1 MNIKITGSG
10 SYIPTEVVSNID
22 FAKHVFLNDDG
33 TPFPHPNDVVAEKF
47 LEITGIQER
56 RYVTDDLLTSDI
68 ATIAAKKAIEDA
80 KNKEKEIKNATS
92 KSVQLTNEAAAAEI
106 TKIKE
111 NLALE
116 IAKLKEIQAKS
127 QQEIAQ
133 QLSDTKKNLAD
144 SLFQIKNKSIEEIKS
159 TREFAA
165 NEKQKYA
172 DDIHQKNIRY

>member
-1 MNIKITGSG
+1 MI
-10 SYIPTEVVSNID
+10 
-22 FAKHVFLNDDG
+22 
-33 TPFPHPNDVVAEKF
+33 
-47 LEITGIQER
+47 
-56 RYVTDDLLTSDI
+56 
-68 ATIAAKKAIEDA
+68 
-80 KNKEKEIKNATS
+80 
-92 KSVQLTNEAAAAEI
+92 TNEAADAEI
-106 TKIKE
+106 TKINL

-144 SLFQIKNKSIEEIKS
+144 SLFQIKNKSIEEIKA

-172 DDIHQKNIRY
+172 DEVIKNQEAAKL